1 MTRFTAVLI
10 FVLLSA
16 GAAVDAETPK
26 LAVKNK
32 SSFTMEGN
40 SRNPFWPIG
49 WKPALRSG
57 SDDHVDPRVPAS
69 AFLVSSIA
77 MQDEQHFAIING
89 QIMQEGQEF
98 GLQMSG
104 QTYRLKVKSIED
116 GKVILAQRDQEIVVV
131 LRRK

>member
-1 MTRFTAVLI
+1 MSRFTATLI
-10 FVLLSA
+10 FVLLAA
-16 GAAVDAETPK
+16 GTVVAAEAPK
-26 LAVKNK
+26 LEVKNK

-49 WKPALRSG
+49 WKPAVRSG
-57 SDDHVDPRVPAS
+57 SDDHVDRRLPAS

-77 MQDEQHFAIING
+77 MQAQEHFAIING
-89 QIMQEGQEF
+89 TIMQEGQEF

-104 QTYRLKVKSIED
+104 QTYRIKVKSIED

-131 LRRK
+131 LHRK

>member
-1 MTRFTAVLI
+1 MTRVTAVLI

-26 LAVKNK
+26 LEVKNK

>member
-1 MTRFTAVLI
+1 MSRFTATLI
-10 FVLLSA
+10 LVLLAA
-16 GAAVDAETPK
+16 GAVVAAEAPK
-26 LAVKNK
+26 LEVKNK

-40 SRNPFWPIG
+40 SRSPFWPIG
-49 WKPALRSG
+49 WKPAVRSD
-57 SDDHVDPRVPAS
+57 SDDHANPRVPAA
-69 AFLVSSIA
+69 AFLVSSIT
-77 MQDEQHFAIING
+77 MQDEEHFAIING

-104 QTYRLKVKSIED
+104 QTYRIKVKSIED

>member
-1 MTRFTAVLI
+1 MNRFTATLTFI
-10 FVLLSA
+10 LLAA
-16 GAAVDAETPK
+16 GAAIAAEPT
-26 LAVKNK
+26 LEVKNK

-49 WKPALRSG
+49 WKPAVHSG
-57 SDDHVDPRVPAS
+57 SDDHVDPSIPAS

-104 QTYRLKVKSIED
+104 QTYHIKVKSIED